1 MKRLL
6 VLLAALA
13 LVAAACGNGEAGDD
27 GDTGDTGDD
36 GATTTTTQATTT
48 TTTEPTDEGLM
59 MGMTADELVEAG
71 YVVVRPGE
79 NIRIGA
85 SVALTG
91 PIPDPGRDI
100 GNGAEL
106 GVDDVNA
113 AGGIL
118 GFMVE
123 LVLEDG
129 ACDGDAGTIV
139 ANKFASD
146 PTIVAVSGG
155 TCTGETLGLAP
166 ILEEAMIPFVSPSA
180 TNPAVITPECTV
192 CNRVALSDALQGYV
206 DAEYVYNGLGVTSVA
221 VIDDSSDYGVG
232 LADLFTERFVELGG
246 TVTSRNGV
254 QVGDTDF
261 RAVLTT
267 LTTESP
273 ELIFF
278 GGYAT
283 EAGLLASQRN
293 EVGLNDTIFFSDD
306 GAFTEQYLDA
316 AGDAA
321 NGTYASFV
329 AGDEVADL
337 NADFDQKYLD
347 KYGVSPDDLGPFHA
361 QSYDTILVIADAITR
376 AGEVVDG
383 HLVILRE
390 DLLSAVRATAGVQGL
405 TGTISCD
412 ENGECGAGGVQ
423 IYTVEAGE
431 FVQVS
436 GFGLDE

>member
-1 MKRLL
+1 MKKLL
-6 VLLAALA
+6 VLLAVLA
-13 LVAAACGNGEAGDD
+13 LVAAACGGEAADD
-27 GDTGDTGDD
+27 GDTGDD
-36 GATTTTTQATTT
+36 GAGSPTTTTTEATTT
-48 TTTEPTDEGLM
+48 TTEAAEEGLM
-59 MGMTADELVEAG
+59 MGMSAEELEADG

-100 GNGAEL
+100 ANGAEL

-118 GFMVE
+118 GFNVE

-155 TCTGETLGLAP
+155 TCTGETLGLTP
-166 ILEEAMIPFVSPSA
+166 ILEAAEIPFVSPSA
-180 TNPAVITPECTV
+180 TNPAIITPECTV
-192 CNRVALSDALQGYV
+192 CNRVALSDAAQADV
-206 DAEYVYNGLGVTSVA
+206 DAAYAFNDLGVTTVA
-221 VIDDSSDYGVG
+221 VMDDASDYGAG
-232 LADLFTERFVELGG
+232 LADLFTAAFEALGG
-246 TVTSRNGV
+246 TITSRNGI
-254 QVGDTDF
+254 QVGETDF
-261 RAVLTT
+261 RNVLTT

-283 EAGLLASQRN
+283 EAGLLASQKN
-293 EVGLNDTIFFSDD
+293 EVGLSDTLFFSDD
-306 GAFTEQYLDA
+306 GAFTQQYLDA
-316 AGDAA
+316 AGAA
-321 NGTYASFV
+321 ADGTYASFV
-329 AGDEVADL
+329 AGDEVADA
-337 NADFDQKYLD
+337 NEAFDAAYLD

-361 QSYDTILVIADAITR
+361 QSYDTILVIADAIART
-376 AGEVVDG
+376 GEVVDG
-383 HLVILRE
+383 HLIILRE
-390 DLLSAVRATAGVQGL
+390 DLLSAVRATTGVQGL

-412 ENGECGAGGVQ
+412 ANGECGAGGVQ
-423 IYTVEAGE
+423 VYTVVDGAFE
-431 FVQVS
+431 QVS

>member
-1 MKRLL
+1 MRKLFA
-6 VLLAALA
+6 LLAVLA
-13 LVAAACGNGEAGDD
+13 LVAAACGGTETADD
-27 GDTGDTGDD
+27 GDTGDTGEPTTTTTE
-36 GATTTTTQATTT
+36 ATTTTTEAT
-48 TTTEPTDEGLM
+48 EEGLM
-59 MGMTADELVEAG
+59 MGMTAEELEDAG
-71 YVVVRPGE
+71 YVVVRPGD

-100 GNGAEL
+100 GNGTEI

-139 ANKFASD
+139 GNKFASD

-155 TCTGETLGLAP
+155 TCTGETLGLRP
-166 ILEEAMIPFVSPSA
+166 ILEDAGIPFVSPSA
-180 TNPAVITPECTV
+180 TNPAVLAGECSV
-192 CNRVALSDALQGYV
+192 CNRVALSDAAQANV
-206 DAEYVYNGLGVTSVA
+206 DAEYVYNELGVRTVA
-221 VIDDSSDYGVG
+221 VIDDASDYGAG
-232 LADLFTERFVELGG
+232 LADLFTTAFEELGG

-267 LTTESP
+267 LTTEAP

-283 EAGLLASQRN
+283 EAGLLASQKN
-293 EVGLNDTIFFSDD
+293 EVGLSDTIFFSDD
-306 GAFTEQYLDA
+306 GAFTEQYLGA
-316 AGDAA
+316 AGAA
-321 NGTYASFV
+321 AEGTYASFV
-329 AGDEVADL
+329 AGDEVAAA
-337 NADFDQKYLD
+337 NEEFDAKYLD

-361 QSYDTILVIADAITR
+361 QAYDSILVIADALER
-376 AGEVVDG
+376 SAVVEQG
-383 HLVILRE
+383 HLIVLRD
-390 DLLSAVRATAGVQGL
+390 DLIAAIRDTSDLQGL
-405 TGTISCD
+405 TGTIACD
-412 ENGECGAGGVQ
+412 PTGECGAGGIQ
-423 IYTVEAGE
+423 IYQVQDGAFT
-431 FVQVS
+431 QVS
-436 GFGLDE
+436 GFGLDD